1 MGELKIMA
9 IPESTISH
17 TRLRMRVTVEYCVSR
32 AVTTGI
38 VGSLRKCRSAPLK
51 SATEVVRANS
61 MPMDSTARDNVRMV
75 SESRVST
82 SATNTVRAFI
92 RFAVCGK
99 CELSGNT
106 FSRASA
112 SLAGVKGTDT
122 NAAPDPGHPRS

>member
-1 MGELKIMA
+1 
-9 IPESTISH
+9 
-17 TRLRMRVTVEYCVSR
+17 
-32 AVTTGI
+32 
-38 VGSLRKCRSAPLK
+38 
-51 SATEVVRANS
+51 

-82 SATNTVRAFI
+82 SATNTVRVFI

-122 NAAPDPGHPRS
+122 KCCAESGSSSFLTEATGHTAIGA